1 MLVQFITV
9 FIILIARD
17 LGVDIQGATI
27 FAIFL
32 GIGMQRVATVGDYKP
47 SVTSYSRRW
56 IHSPFM
62 QMILFFPV
70 YLPLLLLLRQAYGEV
85 AFSNLVEY
93 AYNNVLGILAMSL
106 FIVSI
111 AILLTIKGKK
121 RFLGIIL
128 LMLSLIIEFSS
139 IVSFIY
145 LLLSHMK
152 WFVVGVLVGFTFDF
166 LTFESELFFPLTKQK
181 FGLNLKAISSWFIVI
196 SSLVTIVIWVGILKI
211 ISLVEMMSSV

>member
-17 LGVDIQGATI
+17 FGVNLQGATI

-47 SVTSYSRRW
+47 GITSYSRRW

-70 YLPLLLLLRQAYGEV
+70 YLPLLLLLGQAYSDI
-85 AFSNLVEY
+85 AFSDLVGY
-93 AYNNVLGILAMSL
+93 TWQNMLGIVAMVL
-106 FIVSI
+106 FVVSI
-111 AILLTIKGKK
+111 IILLTVRGKK
-121 RFLGIIL
+121 RFLFIIL
-128 LMLSLIIEFSS
+128 FILSLIISFSS
-139 IVSFIY
+139 VISLIS
-145 LLLSHMK
+145 LLFFYAK
-152 WFVVGVLVGFTFDF
+152 WFVVGVLIGFTFDF
-166 LTFESELFFPLTKQK
+166 LAFESELFFPLTKQK
-181 FGLNLKAISSWFIVI
+181 FGLNLKAISQWFIVI
-196 SSLVTIVIWVGILKI
+196 SSLITIVIWVGILKI